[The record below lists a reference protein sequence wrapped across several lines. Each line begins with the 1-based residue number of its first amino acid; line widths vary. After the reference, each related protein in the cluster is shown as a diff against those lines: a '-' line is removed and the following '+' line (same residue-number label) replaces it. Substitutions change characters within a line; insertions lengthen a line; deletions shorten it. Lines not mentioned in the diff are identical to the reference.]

1 MFKKA
6 FVQLN
11 KFYDLDLNQNAHAD
25 EIFEVLNEIIKFDN
39 AGIFYITASS
49 LNLEYGKDFEIYE
62 NIKLDKNLKRGE
74 GRHLTSEEESLLLG
88 KWKNIFYL
96 TT

>member
-62 NIKLDKNLKRGE
+62 KDTIYYFVPDELRSCVKWHVASLILKELSG
-74 GRHLTSEEESLLLG
+74 TES
-88 KWKNIFYL
+88 
-96 TT
+96 